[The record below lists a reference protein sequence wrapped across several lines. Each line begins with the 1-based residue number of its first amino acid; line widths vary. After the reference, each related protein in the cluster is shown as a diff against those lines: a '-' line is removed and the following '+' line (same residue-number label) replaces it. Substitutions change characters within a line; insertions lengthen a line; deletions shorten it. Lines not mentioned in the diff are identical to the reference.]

1 VSGPLIALRDV
12 HKVYRAAGPG
22 EPAVPVLRGVDLTIA
37 EGEMVALTG
46 ASGSGKSTLLNVIGG
61 LDRDVQGEVRVDGA
75 PLTALDDRALS
86 AFRNRTVGFIF
97 QQFHLLPHLS
107 VAANVALPRWFDRGA
122 AGSDALSEAREAL
135 DRVGLAHKA
144 SARPSHLSGGEKQRV
159 AIARALFNR
168 PRILLCDEPTGAL
181 DSANAAR
188 VFELIAEL
196 NRAARLTV
204 VLVTHEAAL
213 AARCPR
219 RVTLRDGCVLTDEA
233 RGAVGPVSPRSIV
246 APISPTA

>member
-1 VSGPLIALRDV
+1 MSGPLIALRDV
-12 HKVYRAAGPG
+12 HKVYRAAGPD
-22 EPAVPVLRGVDLTIA
+22 EPAVPVLRGVDLTID

-61 LDRDVQGEVRVDGA
+61 LDRDVRGEVRVDGA
-75 PLTALDDRALS
+75 ALTTLEDRALS

-122 AGSDALSEAREAL
+122 AVSDALSEAREAL
-135 DRVGLAHKA
+135 DRVGLAHKG
-144 SARPSHLSGGEKQRV
+144 SARPSHLSGGERQRV
-159 AIARALFNR
+159 AIARALFNH

-188 VFELIAEL
+188 VFELIADL
-196 NRAARLTV
+196 NRTSRLTV
-204 VLVTHEAAL
+204 ILVTHEAAL

-219 RVTLRDGCVLTDEA
+219 RVTLRDGRVLSDDA
-233 RGAVGPVSPRSIV
+233 NSPVGPPGLRSSSHPV
-246 APISPTA
+246 P